1 MVTLNWNGK
10 SNFDEYKLHKIRF
23 YLKVSF
29 TSRVLKFF
37 FVPDSRMERRRQR
50 RIDSLMRS
58 REDFIRAELGFI

>member
-37 FVPDSRMERRRQR
+37 LYLLVEWRD
-50 RIDSLMRS
+50 
-58 REDFIRAELGFI
+58 EDNVELTL